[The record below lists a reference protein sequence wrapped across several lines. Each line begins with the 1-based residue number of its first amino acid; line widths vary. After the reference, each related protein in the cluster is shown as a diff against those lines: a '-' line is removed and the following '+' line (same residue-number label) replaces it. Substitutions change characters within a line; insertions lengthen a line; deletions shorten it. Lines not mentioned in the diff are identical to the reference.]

1 MLDAIFGRTKT
12 SPTTTVR
19 TVSKLPEEIA
29 PYVKEVL
36 KEAQAQYAKD
46 KEEPYLP
53 YEGETIAPRDQLE
66 LQAIERQKGLVGI
79 QDPRREEAETLIRGL
94 PTEFTAETAKK
105 FMSPYQQ
112 AVVDVQKRKAQEDF
126 EQRILPAFE
135 TEAISAGGLSGLGSR
150 AGVQAALL
158 GQGQAERLGDIQAI
172 GSQKA
177 YEDAFRQFTIADQLG
192 RQRAADIQKFGLDE
206 FNVGLTEAGL
216 LQDLGQA
223 ERAESQRLLDKEFS
237 DYLEEKEF
245 PKQALAQYSSFVYG
259 NPFLRTPDTTK
270 TTMGPAG
277 SRTGQLLSAGLTGLQ
292 LYGMGGGGTKG
303 GFSLGNLGRSFGKM
317 FGLGATGG
325 NVGGLVGLPVV
336 RKSLGGGNLS
346 QLINRQR
353 QLIDEQGLEDEMAGG
368 GSAPIQNVLF
378 NQKQKST
385 FDLGLGSLIETA
397 KAQREAIARGKEARQ
412 AAIKKQKDALARA
425 TRIEAFDAARK
436 AALETGGILPTLDA
450 FLGKSIK
457 GKSAADVA
465 ISEKE
470 AAAAKQDIADMSTSI
485 ASQSALLKARAEVA
499 KARRKGLLDAKDA
512 ASIIK
517 DLEPILTKGDV
528 GALEAFAKK
537 YPQMYSILRPLIQ
550 GRQAVAGMRL
560 GGGGPQP
567 IKKLVPKVT
576 VTQSSPK
583 AQSK

>member
-53 YEGETIAPRDQLE
+53 YEGETIAPRDELE

-79 QDPRREEAETLIRGL
+79 QDPRRKEAEALIRGL
-94 PTEFTAETAKK
+94 PTEFTAETAEK

-135 TEAISAGGLSGLGSR
+135 TEAIGAGGLSGLGSR

-158 GQGQAERLGDIQAI
+158 GQAQAERLGDIQAI

-223 ERAESQRLLDKEFS
+223 ERAESQRLLDKEFA

-270 TTMGPAG
+270 TTMGPSA

-292 LYGMGGGGTKG
+292 LYGIGGGGTKG
-303 GFSLGNLGRSFGKM
+303 GFSLPGLAKGLARPF
-317 FGLGATGG
+317 LGAAGG
-325 NVGGLVGLPVV
+325 NVRGLGGLPVV
-336 RKSLGGGNLS
+336 RKSLGGGNLA

-378 NQKQKST
+378 KQKQKST

-397 KAQREAIARGKEARQ
+397 KAQREAITKGKKAREAAIQKQKEAIL
-412 AAIKKQKDALARA
+412 AAKRA
-425 TRIEAFDAARK
+425 EAFDAARK

-457 GKSAADVA
+457 GKAAADVA

-470 AAAAKQDIADMSTSI
+470 EAAAKQNIADMTTSI
-485 ASQSALLKARAEVA
+485 TTQSALLKARAEVA

-517 DLEPILTKGDV
+517 DLEPILTQGDI

-550 GRQAVAGMRL
+550 GRQDPSGMRL
-560 GGGGPQP
+560 RGGPQS

-576 VTQSSPK
+576 VKQPSPK
-583 AQSK
+583 AQT

>member
-1 MLDAIFGRTKT
+1 
-12 SPTTTVR
+12 
-19 TVSKLPEEIA
+19 
-29 PYVKEVL
+29 
-36 KEAQAQYAKD
+36 
-46 KEEPYLP
+46 
-53 YEGETIAPRDQLE
+53 
-66 LQAIERQKGLVGI
+66 
-79 QDPRREEAETLIRGL
+79 
-94 PTEFTAETAKK
+94 
-105 FMSPYQQ
+105 MSPYQQ

-135 TEAISAGGLSGLGSR
+135 TEAIGAGGLSGLGSR

-158 GQGQAERLGDIQAI
+158 GQAQAERLGDIQAI

-223 ERAESQRLLDKEFS
+223 ERAESQRLLDKEFA

-270 TTMGPAG
+270 TTMGPSA

-303 GFSLGNLGRSFGKM
+303 GFSVPNLARTFGKLAG
-317 FGLGATGG
+317 FGAAGG
-325 NVGGLVGLPVV
+325 NVRGLGGLPVV
-336 RKSLGGGNLS
+336 RKSLGGGNLA

-397 KAQREAIARGKEARQ
+397 KAQREAITKGKKAREAAIQKQKEAIL
-412 AAIKKQKDALARA
+412 AAKRA
-425 TRIEAFDAARK
+425 EAFDAARK

-470 AAAAKQDIADMSTSI
+470 EAAAKQNIADMTTSI
-485 ASQSALLKARAEVA
+485 TTQSALLKARAEVA

-517 DLEPILTKGDV
+517 DLEPILTQGDI

-550 GRQAVAGMRL
+550 GRQDPSGMRL
-560 GGGGPQP
+560 RGGPQS

-576 VTQSSPK
+576 VKQPSPK
-583 AQSK
+583 AQT

>member
-1 MLDAIFGRTKT
+1 
-12 SPTTTVR
+12 
-19 TVSKLPEEIA
+19 
-29 PYVKEVL
+29 
-36 KEAQAQYAKD
+36 
-46 KEEPYLP
+46 
-53 YEGETIAPRDQLE
+53 
-66 LQAIERQKGLVGI
+66 
-79 QDPRREEAETLIRGL
+79 
-94 PTEFTAETAKK
+94 
-105 FMSPYQQ
+105 
-112 AVVDVQKRKAQEDF
+112 
-126 EQRILPAFE
+126 
-135 TEAISAGGLSGLGSR
+135 
-150 AGVQAALL
+150 
-158 GQGQAERLGDIQAI
+158 
-172 GSQKA
+172 
-177 YEDAFRQFTIADQLG
+177 
-192 RQRAADIQKFGLDE
+192 
-206 FNVGLTEAGL
+206 
-216 LQDLGQA
+216 
-223 ERAESQRLLDKEFS
+223 
-237 DYLEEKEF
+237 
-245 PKQALAQYSSFVYG
+245 
-259 NPFLRTPDTTK
+259 
-270 TTMGPAG
+270 MGPSG

>member
-53 YEGETIAPRDQLE
+53 YEGETIAPRDELE

-79 QDPRREEAETLIRGL
+79 QDPRRKEAEALIRGL
-94 PTEFTAETAKK
+94 PTEFTAETAEK

-135 TEAISAGGLSGLGSR
+135 TEAIGAGGLSGLGSR

-158 GQGQAERLGDIQAI
+158 GQAQAERLGDIQAI

-177 YEDAFRQFTIADQLG
+177 YEDAFRQFGVADQLS

-259 NPFLRTPDTTK
+259 NPFLRKPDTTR
-270 TTMGPAG
+270 TTMGPSA

-303 GFSLGNLGRSFGKM
+303 GFSVPNLARTFGKLAG
-317 FGLGATGG
+317 FGATGG

-397 KAQREAIARGKEARQ
+397 KAQREAITKGKEARE
-412 AAIKKQKDALARA
+412 AAIQKQKEALARA

-470 AAAAKQDIADMSTSI
+470 EAAAKQNIADMTTSI

-512 ASIIK
+512 AKIIK
-517 DLEPILTKGDV
+517 DLEPILTQGDV
-528 GALEAFAKK
+528 GALEAFSKK

-550 GRQAVAGMRL
+550 GRQTPSGIRL
-560 GGGGPQP
+560 GGSGPQS
-567 IKKLVPKVT
+567 IKNLVPKVT
-576 VTQSSPK
+576 VKQPSPK
-583 AQSK
+583 AQT